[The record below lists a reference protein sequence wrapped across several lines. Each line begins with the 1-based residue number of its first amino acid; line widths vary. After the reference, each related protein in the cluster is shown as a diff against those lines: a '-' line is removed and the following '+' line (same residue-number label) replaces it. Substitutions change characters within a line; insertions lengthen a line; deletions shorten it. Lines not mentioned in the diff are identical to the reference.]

1 MQNSSFDLHELVQQI
16 ALELRAAWRY
26 RWHALVVAWAVMIVG
41 AMLVF
46 SLPNQYA
53 STAQVYADTNS
64 LDNPLLRGIAVQP
77 DIRGRLD
84 VITRTLL
91 SRPNL
96 ETVADKTG
104 LSLRATSPADKDE
117 LLVKLGAAVQV
128 KDAGAKNLYNISYSD
143 TDPVMAQ
150 KVVQAFVEILMN
162 NTLGEN
168 TASTASAQNFLQ
180 QQVDDYNKRLNDA
193 EQKLADFKK
202 ANLGNLPTQ
211 GGPDYATRLQT
222 AEAKLQ
228 ELEGQYAAAAAGRPV
243 VGRAASSTSDIDKQ
257 IAAYKQKLE
266 DLLLKYT
273 DEYPDVVSTRRMINQ
288 LEARRD
294 TLRRHPGRAV
304 AVAAPA
310 GAGGTSRADNFS
322 ARSLAAQVA
331 AQKREIADLKS
342 NADKITDAQVTL
354 QQLTRNYDV
363 TRKQYDELV
372 TRLNT
377 AQLSQDATQSGN
389 NLKFRVISPP
399 IVPLLP
405 DGPKRGLMLLV
416 VFVLALGIGG
426 AFGFFLHK
434 IKPVFLSLKSLR
446 EFGDYPVIGTFS
458 LIASSGRLE
467 QRHREIVGFCAG
479 VALLAVVL
487 VLGLAFQAHLAN
499 MMQHVFVL
507 GAT

>member
-16 ALELRAAWRY
+16 TLEMRAAWRY
-26 RWHALVVAWAVMIVG
+26 RWHALVVAWSVMIVG

-64 LDNPLLRGIAVQP
+64 LNNPLLRGIAVQP
-77 DIRGRLD
+77 DLRGRLD

-104 LSLRATSPADKDE
+104 LSLRATTPAEKDA
-117 LLVKLGAAVQV
+117 LLEKLGAAVQI
-128 KDAGAKNLYNISYSD
+128 KGAGATNLYNIGYSD
-143 TDPVMAQ
+143 TDPAMAQ

-202 ANLGNLPTQ
+202 ANLGSLPGQ
-211 GGPDYATRLQT
+211 GGADYATRLQT
-222 AEAKLQ
+222 AEARLQ
-228 ELEGQYAAAAAGRPV
+228 ELEGQYAAAAAGQPIV
-243 VGRAASSTSDIDKQ
+243 AGGRSSTSDLDKQ

-273 DEYPDVVSTRRMINQ
+273 DEYPDVVSTRRMIKQ

-294 TLRRHPGRAV
+294 TMRRHPGRA
-304 AVAAPA
+304 AVAEAPR
-310 GAGGTSRADNFS
+310 GTGRSNANSFS

-331 AQKREIADLKS
+331 AQKREIADLKA

-363 TRKQYDELV
+363 TRKQYDELMS
-372 TRLNT
+372 RLNT

-405 DGPKRGLMLLV
+405 DGPKRGLMLLA

-458 LIASSGRLE
+458 LVASSGRME
-467 QRHREIVGFCAG
+467 QRHREIVGFCTG
-479 VALLAVVL
+479 VVLLAVVL
-487 VLGLAFQAHLAN
+487 ALGLVFKAHFAN

-507 GAT
+507 GAP